1 MRVFKNVCL
10 SNFRHLTMA
19 NKKSR
24 SDKKV
29 FADFEADIIAGI
41 LSGQPLGGT
50 QGVLTDLIKHVVEK
64 SMDAE
69 LGDHLRAEAEQIDA
83 KRNKRNG
90 KTRKRINTDFGPTK
104 IETSRDRTGTYE
116 SAIVGKWQHDLAPN
130 MSKQILSLYA
140 RGNSYEDISRHIN
153 ELFGHV
159 LSKASISAVVN
170 SVWEEVQLWQHRPL
184 KACYVAIFMD
194 AIHFSVR
201 LEGKSVKVATYL
213 FYGVDPQGN
222 RDILS
227 MYTGRGAES
236 TSQWSVHLQ
245 ELKER
250 GVADVKVFV
259 ADGLAGLV
267 DAVSTYFPA
276 SRFQRCIV
284 HKIRNSVVGVDFKD
298 RRQVCQDLR
307 KIYTAADEDGAQQ
320 ALDDFADKWTKYAHV
335 VRLWQKDWTE
345 LMVFMTFGPEM
356 RRLIY
361 TTNALENVNRHLRK
375 ATKSKGSWPTTKSLM
390 IQAYLTL
397 QATKSAWAKKVR
409 NWPAVQRELIE
420 EYGEEYTKHL
430 ER

>member
-1 MRVFKNVCL
+1 
-10 SNFRHLTMA
+10 MA
-19 NKKSR
+19 NKKTTS
-24 SDKKV
+24 SDKV
-29 FADFEADIIAGI
+29 FADFESDIIAGI
-41 LSGQPLGGT
+41 MAGKPLGGT
-50 QGVLTDLIKHVVEK
+50 GGVLTDLIKHVVEK

-69 LGDHLRAEAEQIDA
+69 LGDHLRAEAARLDA
-83 KRNKRNG
+83 KPNKRNG
-90 KTRKRINTDFGPTK
+90 KSSKGINTDFGPTR
-104 IETSRDRTGTYE
+104 IETSRDRSGTYE
-116 SAIVGKWQHDLAPN
+116 SDIVGKWQHDLAPN
-130 MSKQILSLYA
+130 MSNQILSLYA
-140 RGNSYEDISRHIN
+140 RGNSYQDISRHIN

-159 LSKASISAVVN
+159 LSKASISAVVS
-170 SVWEEVQLWQHRPL
+170 SVWEDVQVWQQRAL
-184 KACYVAIFMD
+184 KPCYVAIFMD

-213 FYGVDPQGN
+213 FYGVDPEGN

-227 MYTGRGAES
+227 MHTGRGAES

-250 GVADVKVFV
+250 GVEDVKVFV

-267 DAVSTYFPA
+267 DAVGTYFPA

-284 HKIRNSVVGVDFKD
+284 HKVRNSVVGIDFKD
-298 RRQVCQDLR
+298 RREVCQDLR
-307 KIYTAADEDGAQQ
+307 KIYTACDEDAAQE
-320 ALDDFADKWTKYAHV
+320 ALTAFGNKWTKYTHV
-335 VRLWQKDWTE
+335 VRLWEKDWTE

-375 ATKSKGSWPTTKSLM
+375 ATKSKGSWPTTKALM

-397 QATKSAWAKKVR
+397 QATKPAWAKKVR
-409 NWPAVQRELIE
+409 KWAAVQRELME
-420 EYGEEYTKHL
+420 EYGEEYTKYL

>member
-1 MRVFKNVCL
+1 
-10 SNFRHLTMA
+10 MA
-19 NKKSR
+19 KKKDTS
-24 SDKKV
+24 SDKV
-29 FADFEADIIAGI
+29 FADFESDILAGI
-41 LSGQPLGGT
+41 MAGKPLGGT
-50 QGVLTDLIKHVVEK
+50 EGVLTNLIKHVVEK
-64 SMDAE
+64 SMNAE
-69 LGDHLRAEAEQIDA
+69 LGEHLRAEAKQLDA
-83 KRNKRNG
+83 KANKRNG
-90 KTRKRINTDFGPTK
+90 KARKQINTDFGPTE
-104 IETSRDRTGTYE
+104 IEPSRDRTGTYE

-140 RGNSYEDISRHIN
+140 RGNSYQDISRHIN

-159 LSKASISAVVN
+159 LSKASISAVVG
-170 SVWEEVQLWQHRPL
+170 SVWEDVQAWQQRLL
-184 KACYVAIFMD
+184 KTCYVAIFMD

-213 FYGVDPQGN
+213 FYGVDPEGN

-250 GVADVKVFV
+250 GVEDVKVFV
-259 ADGLAGLV
+259 ADGLTGLV
-267 DAVSTYFPA
+267 DAVGTYFPA

-298 RRQVCQDLR
+298 RRKVCQDLR
-307 KIYTAADEDGAQQ
+307 KIYTASDEEGAAE
-320 ALDDFADKWTKYAHV
+320 ALTAFGDKWTKYAHV
-335 VRLWQKDWTE
+335 IRLWEKDWTE

-375 ATKSKGSWPTTKSLM
+375 ATKSKGSWPTTKALM

-409 NWPAVQRELIE
+409 NWAAVQRELME
-420 EYGEEYTKHL
+420 EYGEEYTKYL
-430 ER
+430 ERCAPCWL